1 MTTIGKDFPVRSDAF
16 RFSSEKRASSA
27 ATSPAL
33 TECFDIF
40 SLEPGDSDVISQT
53 DRLSS
58 RDVKM
63 QARWVWIAMG
73 ASAWSATVG
82 MLVSRVRGSQ
92 PHSARASVAIH
103 LPMGSYSRPALC
115 RCRGLRPRL
124 ASEQTAEPRQCRP
137 LLPPRDNHVHHAVQP
152 QIFGALEPLRQALPD
167 RLLDHPRP
175 RK

>member
-40 SLEPGDSDVISQT
+40 SPEPGDSDVISQME
-53 DRLSS
+53 RLSS

-73 ASAWSATVG
+73 ASDG
-82 MLVSRVRGSQ
+82 DRRQRRGTL
-92 PHSARASVAIH
+92 PDGARRGAYDDRGRLGADRQH
-103 LPMGSYSRPALC
+103 LD
-115 RCRGLRPRL
+115 
-124 ASEQTAEPRQCRP
+124 EPR
-137 LLPPRDNHVHHAVQP
+137 DDA
-152 QIFGALEPLRQALPD
+152 AA
-167 RLLDHPRP
+167 RLLALWAVESGARIRDDHLGAGFFRHGGDGQRAPAGR
-175 RK
+175 RDA

>member
-40 SLEPGDSDVISQT
+40 SPEPGDSDVISQT

-92 PHSARASVAIH
+92 PHSAKASVAIH
-103 LPMGSYSRPALC
+103 LPMGSYVRSPSVTPNSRVGDL
-115 RCRGLRPRL
+115 
-124 ASEQTAEPRQCRP
+124 T
-137 LLPPRDNHVHHAVQP
+137 
-152 QIFGALEPLRQALPD
+152 
-167 RLLDHPRP
+167 
-175 RK
+175 